1 VTFSTRD
8 FPDNVGARS
17 GDVVRIVTTDYSDGR
32 PVDDI
37 LWMDEDYRAIY
48 REAGLEV
55 ERFERPLGT
64 DDDRIPWISETKVA
78 PWAIYILKPAV

>member
-1 VTFSTRD
+1 M
-8 FPDNVGARS
+8 
-17 GDVVRIVTTDYSDGR
+17 GDVFDPRFSR
-32 PVDDI
+32 QRRRSQWRRRAHRHH
-37 LWMDEDYRAIY
+37 LDEDYRAIY